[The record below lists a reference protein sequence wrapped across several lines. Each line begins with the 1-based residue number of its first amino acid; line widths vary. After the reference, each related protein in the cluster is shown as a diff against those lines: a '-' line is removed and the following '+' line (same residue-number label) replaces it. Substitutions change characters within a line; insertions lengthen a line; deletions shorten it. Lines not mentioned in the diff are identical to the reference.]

1 MDDLDHQRAVWAF
14 GSTTP
19 RENQK
24 WFFDFFLG
32 SVKTGVEP
40 NILVRDLYASTVIS
54 FREIIHFLPAKKPKM
69 ITRLS
74 FRYFTIVCLDSYNRP
89 QKYSHFSRYQFE
101 FLEVRTFSFKNDAFC
116 RLDSCAIA
124 EILVRRRGK
133 PKKRLICSGEYNC
146 ISASGESQIARPA
159 RRPHRPRGARVR
171 GGETRRRSRGSHYL
185 P

>member
-24 WFFDFFLG
+24 WFFYFFLG

-40 NILVRDLYASTVIS
+40 NILVRDRDLYASTVSS

-74 FRYFTIVCLDSYNRP
+74 FRYFTIVCLDSHNRP

-101 FLEVRTFSFKNDAFC
+101 FLEGELSGSKMTLFADWTPVRLLKFSFAVEGNLK
-116 RLDSCAIA
+116 
-124 EILVRRRGK
+124 
-133 PKKRLICSGEYNC
+133 
-146 ISASGESQIARPA
+146 SA
-159 RRPHRPRGARVR
+159 
-171 GGETRRRSRGSHYL
+171 
-185 P
+185 

>member
-1 MDDLDHQRAVWAF
+1 MTSIINAPFGLLAKHQ
-14 GSTTP
+14 P

-74 FRYFTIVCLDSYNRP
+74 FRYFTIVCLDSHNRP

-116 RLDSCAIA
+116 RLDRSAIA
-124 EILVRRRGK
+124 EIEGNLK
-133 PKKRLICSGEYNC
+133 SDCSGE
-146 ISASGESQIARPA
+146 
-159 RRPHRPRGARVR
+159 
-171 GGETRRRSRGSHYL
+171 
-185 P
+185 